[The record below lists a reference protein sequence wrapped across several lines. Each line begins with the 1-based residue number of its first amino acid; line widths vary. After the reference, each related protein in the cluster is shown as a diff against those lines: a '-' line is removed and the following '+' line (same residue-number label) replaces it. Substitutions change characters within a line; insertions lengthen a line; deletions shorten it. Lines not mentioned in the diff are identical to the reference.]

1 MKNRKW
7 ALLCAAALIVLTACG
22 KAENEPKEMPT
33 ESSTSSVSTEA
44 ETSTPAD
51 TSEAKDINYEEIVAT
66 FQATTFAE
74 ANEKMNAGD
83 EFFLYIGREDCPA
96 CKKFVPLLK
105 KIREE
110 KGFDVLYV
118 DANVEDPDFPEMI
131 AKYRLEYIPI
141 LMKSSGKSFT
151 KLEYG
156 ERVTEESVRG
166 MFQ

>member
-1 MKNRKW
+1 
-7 ALLCAAALIVLTACG
+7 
-22 KAENEPKEMPT
+22 
-33 ESSTSSVSTEA
+33 
-44 ETSTPAD
+44 
-51 TSEAKDINYEEIVAT
+51 EIVST